1 MSTTN
6 TTAPSPTKIVTG
18 KVRLSYAHL
27 LEPSAVEEGQEKKYS
42 VALIIAKDDAATLK
56 KIETA
61 VAAAKELGKTKWGG
75 KIPAKLKLPLRD
87 GDEERPDDPTYANS
101 YFLNCSSKTKPQIVD
116 KALNEII
123 DADQIYSGMYARVS
137 LNFYPFDT
145 SGNRGIAVGLNNVQK
160 LADGE
165 PLSGRSSAADDF
177 GGLESEDDDLT

>member
-1 MSTTN
+1 MSTT
-6 TTAPSPTKIVTG
+6 TAPNLTKVVTG

-27 LEPSAVEEGQEKKYS
+27 LEPTAIEEGQDKKYS
-42 VALIIAKDDAATLK
+42 VSLIIPKDDEATLK
-56 KIETA
+56 KIEAA
-61 VAAAKELGKTKWGG
+61 VNAAKEQGKSKWGG

-87 GDEERPDDPTYANS
+87 GDEERPDDEAYKNS
-101 YFLNCSSKTKPQIVD
+101 FFLNCSSKNKPQIVD
-116 KALNEII
+116 KSLNEIL

-165 PLSGRSSAADDF
+165 PLSGRTSAAEDF
-177 GGLESEDDDLT
+177 ADSAEDDDLL